1 MYSKDIKNKVVSD
14 YFNSNLTIDQIA
26 KKYNICIRSV
36 YGWTHSE
43 RNKRRDTKK
52 TYPLKLTKKELE
64 ILQCTLFNLQCSLF
78 NYSDSLNYPDYA
90 AIANS
95 LRNRIIDKLQSIEE
109 IEKANT

>member
-14 YFNSNLTIDQIA
+14 YFNSNLTIDQIS

-43 RNKRRDTKK
+43 RNKRRDKNK
-52 TYPLKLTKKELE
+52 SYSLKLTKKEME
-64 ILQCTLFNLQCSLF
+64 ILQCSLF
-78 NYSDSLNYPDYA
+78 NYSDSNFFPDYA
-90 AIANS
+90 AIAQN
-95 LRNRIIDKLQSIEE
+95 LRNRILDKLETIEE

>member
-14 YFNSNLTIDQIA
+14 YFNSNLTIDQIS

-43 RNKRRDTKK
+43 RNKRRDRNKS
-52 TYPLKLTKKELE
+52 YSLKLTKKEME
-64 ILQCTLFNLQCSLF
+64 ILQCSLF
-78 NYSDSLNYPDYA
+78 NYSDSLNYPDYV

-95 LRNRIIDKLQSIEE
+95 LRNRIIDKLEE
-109 IEKANT
+109 INGIEKANT

>member
-14 YFNSNLTIDQIA
+14 YFNSNLTIDQIS

-43 RNKRRDTKK
+43 RNKRRDRNKA
-52 TYPLKLTKKELE
+52 YIFKLSKKELE
-64 ILQCTLFNLQCSLF
+64 IIQCSLF
-78 NYSDSLNYPDYA
+78 NYSDSSFYPDSA
-90 AIANS
+90 AIAQN
-95 LRNRIIDKLQSIEE
+95 LRNRILDKLQSIEE

>member
-14 YFNSNLTIDQIA
+14 YFNSKLTIDQIS

-43 RNKRRDTKK
+43 RKQRRERQK
-52 TYPLKLTKKELE
+52 TYSLQFTKKELD
-64 ILQCTLFNLQCSLF
+64 TLQCSLF

-95 LRNRIIDKLQSIEE
+95 LRNRIIDKLEE
-109 IEKANT
+109 IKEVENANT